1 MTTPPARD
9 RGRAKADILQ
19 QLELSATSTPDCP
32 PPDLGAMDGSPWGP
46 DGLKVLDAARQLCGV
61 RVVSLEANPLDD
73 VSWRSIA
80 QAMAAAMRDYIDWRD
95 RGLAR

>member
-1 MTTPPARD
+1 MVEVYREEDPTAI
-9 RGRAKADILQ
+9 GAK
-19 QLELSATSTPDCP
+19 S
-32 PPDLGAMDGSPWGP
+32 DLDGGPWRP
-46 DGLKVLDAARQLCGV
+46 DGIKALDAARQLCGV

-80 QAMAAAMRDYIDWRD
+80 QAMAAAMRDYINWRD